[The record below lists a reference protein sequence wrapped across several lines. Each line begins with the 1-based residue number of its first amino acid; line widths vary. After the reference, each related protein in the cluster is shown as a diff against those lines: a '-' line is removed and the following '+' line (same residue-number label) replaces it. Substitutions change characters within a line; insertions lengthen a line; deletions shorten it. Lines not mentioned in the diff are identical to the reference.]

1 MIFCLPL
8 AMGRGDS
15 RKRLARD
22 ATERFGDID
31 EIATLQVYSNGKVAV
46 WRGMTAP
53 TCWPSAAICM
63 S

>member
-1 MIFCLPL
+1 
-8 AMGRGDS
+8 MGRGDS